1 MKFMT
6 KIENKVQYE
15 WAIKRVEELLPLVD
29 DNTPLDDP
37 NSIELELLSN
47 LVADY
52 SDEHFAI
59 GEPTLVDVLK
69 LRMYEMG
76 LTQKALS
83 SLIGV
88 SPSRLSDYVSG
99 KCEPTLKVAREMSRK
114 LNIDANIVLG
124 V

>member
-1 MKFMT
+1 MA
-6 KIENKVQYE
+6 KIKSEKQYK
-15 WAIKRVEELLPLVD
+15 ATCARVEELLRVVGNDTPTD
-29 DNTPLDDP
+29 DKNY
-37 NSIELELLSN
+37 IELDLISD

-52 SDEHFAI
+52 EQERFPIEAPS
-59 GEPTLVDVLK
+59 LVDVLK

-76 LTQKALS
+76 LTQTKLS
-83 SLIGV
+83 EMLNV
-88 SPSRLSDYVSG
+88 SPSRISEYLSG

>member
-1 MKFMT
+1 MT
-6 KIENKVQYE
+6 KIENQAQYE
-15 WAIKRVEELLPLVD
+15 WAVKRVEELLPLVD
-29 DNTPLDDP
+29 ENTPISDP

-52 SDEHFAI
+52 SDEHYAL

-76 LTQKALS
+76 LNQKSLS
-83 SLIGV
+83 KLIGV
-88 SPSRLSDYVSG
+88 SPSRLSDYISG
-99 KCEPTLKVAREMSRK
+99 KCEPTLKVAREINRK
-114 LNIDANIVLG
+114 LNIDANIILG